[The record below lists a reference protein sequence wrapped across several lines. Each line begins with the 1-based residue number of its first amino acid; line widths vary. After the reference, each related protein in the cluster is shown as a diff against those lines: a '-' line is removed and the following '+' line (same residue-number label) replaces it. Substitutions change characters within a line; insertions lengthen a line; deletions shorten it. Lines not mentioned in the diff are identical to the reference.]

1 MPLQYTEDLI
11 FKYFP
16 ELDEKTRE
24 AVKSLGPLYIE
35 WNSRIN
41 VISRK
46 DIDSLYLHH
55 VLHSLAIYKWLRQ
68 KDIRPTSIIDVG
80 TGGGFPGIPL
90 SILLPE
96 TSFTLC
102 DSIAKK
108 IKVVGAVAEAL
119 GLTNVSTIW
128 SRSETVKEPSEYIV
142 SRGVSRLDEFASMAG
157 HLATKGIIYL
167 KGGDLKEE
175 IEKCAATLEI
185 APSSIETCS
194 ISQWFEED
202 FFSEKGIVYIPVLQK
217 R

>member
-1 MPLQYTEDLI
+1 MPLHYTEELI

-35 WNSRIN
+35 WNSKIN

-46 DIDSLYLHH
+46 DIDSLYMHH
-55 VLHSLAIYKWLRQ
+55 VLHSLAIYKWLTM
-68 KDIRPTSIIDVG
+68 KNISPSSIIDVG

-90 SILLPE
+90 SIMLPE

-128 SRSETVKEPSEYIV
+128 SRSESVKEPSEYIV
-142 SRGVSRLDEFASMAG
+142 SRGVSRLDEFASMAA

-167 KGGDLKEE
+167 KGGELKDE
-175 IEKCAATLEI
+175 IEKCAATLGI
-185 APSSIETCS
+185 APSSIEICP
-194 ISQWFEED
+194 ISQWFQEE
-202 FFSEKGIVYIPVLQK
+202 FFSEKDIVYIPVHQK